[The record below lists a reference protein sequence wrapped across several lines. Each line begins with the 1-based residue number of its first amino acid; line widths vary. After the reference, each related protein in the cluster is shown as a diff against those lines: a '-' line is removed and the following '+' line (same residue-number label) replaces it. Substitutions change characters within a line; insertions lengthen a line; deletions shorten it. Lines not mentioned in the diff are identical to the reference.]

1 MEKGQSH
8 NSGATPLFS
17 TSTHNSIYKK
27 GVKKEMAKK
36 PMVTR
41 TMQTTRVDVLC
52 LDIVNGE
59 PFNESV
65 VLPRT
70 YKDDGAL
77 LKAVEKVINDDER
90 KAVHIVSSEVIE
102 KLYGMTEEKFL
113 EVADELPPRKAKS
126 NE

>member
-1 MEKGQSH
+1 
-8 NSGATPLFS
+8 
-17 TSTHNSIYKK
+17 
-27 GVKKEMAKK
+27 MAKK

-70 YKDDGAL
+70 YKDDRAL

-90 KAVHIVSSEVIE
+90 KAVHIVSSEGIE

-113 EVADELPPRKAKS
+113 EVADELPPRKTKS

>member
-1 MEKGQSH
+1 
-8 NSGATPLFS
+8 
-17 TSTHNSIYKK
+17 
-27 GVKKEMAKK
+27 MAKK

-70 YKDDGAL
+70 YKDDRAL

-113 EVADELPPRKAKS
+113 EVADELPPRKIKS

>member
-1 MEKGQSH
+1 
-8 NSGATPLFS
+8 
-17 TSTHNSIYKK
+17 
-27 GVKKEMAKK
+27 MAKK

-70 YKDDGAL
+70 YKDDRAL

-113 EVADELPPRKAKS
+113 EVADELPPRKTKS

>member
-1 MEKGQSH
+1 
-8 NSGATPLFS
+8 
-17 TSTHNSIYKK
+17 
-27 GVKKEMAKK
+27 MAKK

-41 TMQTTRVDVLC
+41 TMQTTRADVLC

-59 PFNESV
+59 PFNKSV

-70 YKDDGAL
+70 YKDDRAL

-113 EVADELPPRKAKS
+113 EVADELPPRKTKS

>member
-1 MEKGQSH
+1 
-8 NSGATPLFS
+8 
-17 TSTHNSIYKK
+17 
-27 GVKKEMAKK
+27 MAKK

-41 TMQTTRVDVLC
+41 TMQTTRVNVLC

-70 YKDDGAL
+70 YKDDRAL
-77 LKAVEKVINDDER
+77 LKAVEKVINDDEC

-113 EVADELPPRKAKS
+113 EVADELPPRKIKS